1 MPSIT
6 HTQEHSSQTRIDDT
20 QRHIL
25 RYLNEGKITTLD
37 ARFLNEFIAERR
49 AAGGISQK
57 RSDKLAYTLLG
68 WRRYLPE
75 FTSLT
80 IGAVYTGI
88 EAIKHAENNNGRP
101 FKQNTLSDHVT
112 ILKLFLLWMIENEY
126 SDLPEKKIRAIKTP
140 RRDTQTKTASQLLTP
155 EEIQTLIKY
164 CRSSRDRAM
173 IMTLYEGGFR
183 PGEICQLAWG
193 DMKADSKGIAVNVN
207 FKTGITR
214 YIRLVMAKKYISEW
228 RADYPLP
235 ITEKSPVFLTETR
248 EELRWHTI
256 AAQIRRIAKRAG
268 ITKHLTPHLFRHSR
282 ITHLLQEG
290 AKESTVKL
298 MMWGSLST
306 DMLTTYAHLTGRDID
321 ADISRLYGLEEE
333 TKGKENARLE
343 PRICPTCNLINPPGE
358 DYCRGCMEALSIE
371 AISEEE
377 AIRRFVLNH
386 PRIIREYLNKNEQN
400 NLHSPVRK
408 I

>member
-6 HTQEHSSQTRIDDT
+6 QTRGDFFQASIDNAE
-20 QRHIL
+20 RHIS
-25 RYLNEGKITTLD
+25 RYLKEERITPGD
-37 ARFLNEFIAERR
+37 ARFIGEFLAERR
-49 AAGGISQK
+49 AAGGISP
-57 RSDKLAYTLLG
+57 RRADKLVYTLLG
-68 WRRYLPE
+68 WRRFVPPFDTLN
-75 FTSLT
+75 LT
-80 IGAVYTGI
+80 AVYNGVET
-88 EAIKHAENNNGRP
+88 IKHAEHRHNRP
-101 FKQNTLSDHVT
+101 FKQNTLFDHVA
-112 ILKLFLLWMIENEY
+112 ILKQFLLWMIENEY
-126 SDLPEKKIRAIKTP
+126 SVLPEKKIKGIKTP
-140 RRDTQTKTASQLLTP
+140 RKDTKTKTASQLLTP
-155 EEIQTLIKY
+155 EEIQVLIKA

-173 IMTLYEGGFR
+173 LMTLYEGGFR

-193 DMKADSKGIAVNVN
+193 DMKTDSKGIAVNVN

-214 YIRLVMAKKYISEW
+214 YIRLVMAKKYIAEW
-228 RADYPLP
+228 RADYPVP
-235 ITEKSPVFLTETR
+235 ITEKSLVFLTETR
-248 EELRWHTI
+248 HPMTWHTMTV
-256 AAQIRRIAKRAG
+256 QIRRIAERAG

-321 ADISRLYGLEEE
+321 DDISRLYGLEED

-386 PRIIREYLNKNEQN
+386 PRIIRKYLDKNEQN
-400 NLHSPVRK
+400 NLHSPVGK

>member
-1 MPSIT
+1 MHTIDAALASERIT
-6 HTQEHSSQTRIDDT
+6 KR
-20 QRHIL
+20 
-25 RYLNEGKITTLD
+25 D
-37 ARFLNEFIAERR
+37 ADLIKEFIAERKV
-49 AAGGISQK
+49 AANIGISRANK
-57 RSDKLAYTLLG
+57 FTYVLVG
-68 WRRYLPE
+68 WRRFIGPFHEISIADVY
-75 FTSLT
+75 TSIDTMKNSLT
-80 IGAVYTGI
+80 QKGT
-88 EAIKHAENNNGRP
+88 P
-101 FKQNTLSDHVT
+101 FKQNTKHDWVRVLRQ
-112 ILKLFLLWMIENEY
+112 FLLWMIENEY
-126 SDLPEKKIRAIKTP
+126 SDLPERKIRAIKTP

-214 YIRLVMAKKYISEW
+214 YIRLVMAKKFLAEW

-248 EELRWHTI
+248 EELKWHTI

-321 ADISRLYGLEEE
+321 DDISRLYGLEED

-386 PRIIREYLNKNEQN
+386 PRIIRKYLDKNEQN
-400 NLHSPVRK
+400 NLHSPVGK